1 MSWPPEH
8 DFDTDEWPDLKR
20 AAYDVNH
27 LYEQVESEAAKAH
40 IEDAV
45 ISLKS
50 ALKAENAGMPD
61 EEA

>member
-1 MSWPPEH
+1 MSSDDYP
-8 DFDTDEWPDLKR
+8 DEWHPVMK

-27 LYEQVESEAAKAH
+27 LYEQVETEVAKAH

-50 ALKAENAGMPD
+50 ALKAEEQAD
-61 EEA
+61 E